1 MFHRWQHVRSFS
13 AESLTALLNEHGFEP
28 VVVHR
33 LELSD
38 RIFGESGAD
47 LLRDPFW
54 AHLFETERPLS
65 VGTGENLVWIGGHA
79 DGVRRAGR
87 GAASAFSEPVL
98 ALDARIA
105 LEPRSPGLAWPSSD
119 EKNDAGETEYVVAPS
134 EMRHVEGH
142 CWSAQIGT
150 IYGMGDWAGE
160 KQRSRLKLREEGL
173 ELGPSHSDLV
183 AIAEEGRGRFAHH
196 GPNLFF
202 AASDNTPPDRNGR
215 RYMVSGP
222 CPVGSVA
229 SSAAPLL
236 ECRIDPTVIV
246 EQGGFGW
253 AIKTSDL
260 FAEGDTVGLP
270 LRSSLQIFENGVP
283 LGPPHSD
290 HASIREIGGGRFSH
304 WGEWLYFSS
313 SENLPPNRNACS
325 YMLRGPAAPQSG
337 GNLWLAIGGPHRLG
351 WVRQLDQD

>member
-1 MFHRWQHVRSFS
+1 
-13 AESLTALLNEHGFEP
+13 
-28 VVVHR
+28 
-33 LELSD
+33 
-38 RIFGESGAD
+38 
-47 LLRDPFW
+47 
-54 AHLFETERPLS
+54 
-65 VGTGENLVWIGGHA
+65 
-79 DGVRRAGR
+79 
-87 GAASAFSEPVL
+87 
-98 ALDARIA
+98 
-105 LEPRSPGLAWPSSD
+105 
-119 EKNDAGETEYVVAPS
+119 
-134 EMRHVEGH
+134 
-142 CWSAQIGT
+142 
-150 IYGMGDWAGE
+150 MGDWAGE
-160 KQRSRLKLREEGL
+160 KLRSKLKLREEGS

-215 RYMVSGP
+215 RYVVSGP

-351 WVRQLDQD
+351 WVRRLDQD